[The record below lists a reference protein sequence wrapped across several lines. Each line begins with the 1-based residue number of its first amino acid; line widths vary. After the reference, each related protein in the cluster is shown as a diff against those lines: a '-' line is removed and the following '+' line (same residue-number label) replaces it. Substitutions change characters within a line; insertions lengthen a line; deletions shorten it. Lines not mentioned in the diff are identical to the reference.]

1 MIMPAGRPLLLPANP
16 RFIAFT
22 VIVGLLLNML
32 LGLTGWHWL
41 PDVLAIVVVFWN
53 VYQPRRVGVVLAFV
67 LGLALDVHESALLG
81 QNALSYVVLSSIA
94 LAVQRRLLWFPLREQ
109 ALQIVPLFLVAALVE
124 WATRLIVQDAWP
136 HWSQLLAP
144 FLQAALW
151 PLVGALL
158 LAPQRRAFDPDN
170 IRPL

>member
-16 RFIAFT
+16 RFIALT
-22 VIVGLLLNML
+22 LVLALLVNML
-32 LGLTGWHWL
+32 LGLTGMRWL

-53 VYQPRRVGVVLAFV
+53 VHQPRRVGLLLSFV

-81 QNALSYVVLSSIA
+81 QNALSYVVLSSMA
-94 LAVQRRLLWFPLREQ
+94 LAIQRRLLWFSLREQ
-109 ALQIVPLFLVAALVE
+109 ALQILPLFIVAALVE

-136 HWSQLLAP
+136 HWSQLFAP

-158 LAPQRRAFDPDN
+158 LAPQRRAFAPDD

>member
-1 MIMPAGRPLLLPANP
+1 MIMPAGRQLLLPANP

-22 VIVGLLLNML
+22 LILGLLLHML
-32 LGLTGWHWL
+32 LGLTGWNWL

-94 LAVQRRLLWFPLREQ
+94 LAVQRRLQWFPLREQ
-109 ALQIVPLFLVAALVE
+109 ALQIVPLFVLAALVE
-124 WATRLIVQDAWP
+124 WLTRLIVQDAWP

-144 FLQAALW
+144 FMQAALW

>member
-16 RFIAFT
+16 RFIALT
-22 VIVGLLLNML
+22 VILGLLLNML
-32 LGLTGWHWL
+32 LGLTGWHWS

-81 QNALSYVVLSSIA
+81 QNALSYVVMSSIA

-109 ALQIVPLFLVAALVE
+109 ALQIVPLFLIAAVVE

-144 FLQAALW
+144 FMQAALW

>member
-1 MIMPAGRPLLLPANP
+1 MIMPAGRPLLLPVNP
-16 RFIAFT
+16 RFIALT
-22 VIVGLLLNML
+22 LVLALLMNML
-32 LGLTGWHWL
+32 LGLTGMHWL
-41 PDVLAIVVVFWN
+41 PDVLAIVVIFWN
-53 VYQPRRVGVVLAFV
+53 VHQPRRVGLLLSFV

-81 QNALSYVVLSSIA
+81 QNALSYVVLSSMA
-94 LAVQRRLLWFPLREQ
+94 LAIQRRLLWFPLREQ
-109 ALQIVPLFLVAALVE
+109 ALQILPLFIVAALVE

-136 HWSQLLAP
+136 HWSQLFAP

-158 LAPQRRAFDPDN
+158 LAPQRRAFAPDD

>member
-16 RFIAFT
+16 RFIALT
-22 VIVGLLLNML
+22 VVLALLLNML
-32 LGLTGWHWL
+32 LGRVGWHWL

-53 VYQPRRVGVVLAFV
+53 IYQPRRVGVVLAFV

-81 QNALSYVVLSSIA
+81 QNALSYVVLSSMA
-94 LAVQRRLLWFPLREQ
+94 LAVQRRMLWFPLREQ
-109 ALQIVPLFLVAALVE
+109 ALQIAPLFLVAALLE
-124 WATRLIVQDAWP
+124 WATRLIVHDVWP
-136 HWSQLLAP
+136 YWSQLFSPLI
-144 FLQAALW
+144 QAALW
-151 PLVGALL
+151 PLIGAVL

>member
-22 VIVGLLLNML
+22 VLVGLLLNML
-32 LGLTGWHWL
+32 LGLSGGYWL

-109 ALQIVPLFLVAALVE
+109 ALQIVPLFVVAALVE
-124 WATRLIVQDAWP
+124 WVTRLIVQDAWP

-158 LAPQRRAFDPDN
+158 LAPQRRAFNPDN